1 MKTQFDSD
9 LYLLVQ
15 AGYTVTTVLGN
26 AQRFLKDKKMGKALQ
41 STSAANDFL
50 CNIQRFLGKY
60 ESFLQSIDQKF
71 GTKFEQICNSARKL
85 ITEIQNDLKNINI
98 NISVERIDIAKQI
111 LNESTG
117 KAAALENELA
127 KITTLP
133 HIIDFSKLTHD
144 EWRKV
149 GVAGVH
155 YRSRI
160 FLSYPFRDSDL
171 TKDENQKF
179 MDYLIKPLLNLLNI
193 EPVTARSHLH
203 LQECIEENTIALIAD
218 CDGIIGF
225 YTADDP
231 IGNVE
236 HELANNENVI
246 AICKE
251 EGAKSPTMRRSRLQL
266 DFIRNEPSQLLIQ
279 IISALKNKQMFN
291 LAV

>member
-9 LYLLVQ
+9 LYFLVRDGD
-15 AGYTVTTVLGN
+15 AVTTALE
-26 AQRFLKDKKMGKALQ
+26 LTKHYLTDKKMGKVLQ
-41 STSAANDFL
+41 RTKTANDFL
-50 CNIQRFLGKY
+50 YGIQGFLGKY
-60 ESFLQSIDQKF
+60 ESFLQSMDQKF
-71 GTKFEQICNSARKL
+71 GTEFEQICNSARKL
-85 ITEIQNDLKNINI
+85 ITETQNDLKNINI
-98 NISVERIDIAKQI
+98 NISVERIDIAGQI
-111 LNESTG
+111 LNESIG
-117 KAAALENELA
+117 KATALENELA
-127 KITTLP
+127 KISTLP
-133 HIIDFSKLTHD
+133 HIIDLSKLTHD
-144 EWRKV
+144 DWRKV
-149 GVAGVH
+149 GVAGIH

-160 FLSYPFRDSDL
+160 FLSYPFRDSDP

-203 LQECIEENTIALIAD
+203 LQERIEENTIALIAD

-231 IGNVE
+231 IENVE

-266 DFIRNEPSQLLIQ
+266 DFRRNEPSQLLIQ
-279 IISALKNKQMFN
+279 IISALKDKQMFN
-291 LAV
+291 LLV

>member
-9 LYLLVQ
+9 LYLLVRD
-15 AGYTVTTVLGN
+15 GDIITTALGN
-26 AQRFLKDKKMGKALQ
+26 AKGFLKGKQMGKALS
-41 STSAANDFL
+41 STDFANDCL
-50 CNIQRFLGKY
+50 CNIQEFLDKY

-85 ITEIQNDLKNINI
+85 ITETQNDLKNISI
-98 NISVERIDIAKQI
+98 NISVERIDIAGQI
-111 LNESTG
+111 LNESVG

-127 KITTLP
+127 RIATLP
-133 HIIDFSKLTHD
+133 HIIDFSKLTHY

-149 GVAGVH
+149 GVAGTH
-155 YRSRI
+155 YRSKI
-160 FLSYPFRDSDL
+160 FLSYPFRDSDP

-203 LQECIEENTIALIAD
+203 SQECIEENTIALIAD

-231 IGNVE
+231 IENVE

-266 DFIRNEPSQLLIQ
+266 DFRRNEPSQLLIQ
-279 IISALKNKQMFN
+279 IISALKDKQMFK